1 MTQKDINNA
10 KELMVFK
17 RKAFKAGLSKKMF
30 SDFRLEGLS
39 NTDFPAGKY
48 MEVVMAWMLGYFR
61 SVTGLFMK
69 VDIDWREDL
78 FEGTDFKIMTND
90 SARYVRI
97 NLKFDRDASSDIADN
112 DSRYVTARTYP
123 AAPGHADSKKTQNG
137 METMHSVLSCVFSE
151 ATIIRAFEE
160 REELVGIMM
169 SVWDVNSRCW

>member
-1 MTQKDINNA
+1 
-10 KELMVFK
+10 
-17 RKAFKAGLSKKMF
+17 MF

-69 VDIDWREDL
+69 VDIDWRADL

-90 SARYVRI
+90 SVRYVRI
-97 NLKFDRDASSDIADN
+97 NLKFDKDADDDPRA
-112 DSRYVTARTYP
+112 VTVCTYP

-137 METMHSVLSCVFSE
+137 MEAIHSVLSCVFSE

-160 REELVGIMM
+160 REELIGVIM
-169 SVWDVNSRCW
+169 SVWDVNSRNW

>member
-1 MTQKDINNA
+1 
-10 KELMVFK
+10 
-17 RKAFKAGLSKKMF
+17 
-30 SDFRLEGLS
+30 
-39 NTDFPAGKY
+39 

-169 SVWDVNSRCW
+169 SVWDVNSRGW